1 MAISPIELGIG
12 AIAGLAGLFGKKSKP
27 PTVDPQQ
34 QMLMET
40 QRQMLTQQ
48 IGLLQQAQEQE
59 RQNYLRW
66 LQMLPQ
72 FQSGLQSALQGLG
85 FAGGQIGSALALPQ
99 ISRLLAQQKAQQEAV
114 RRRLASM
121 GVDTITQERVLEGL
135 RERGLTEAMQM
146 AGEFDLQRRQAI
158 MQLLG
163 AGLGAT
169 AYNPQALL
177 GIAQLTGQAGYGAGQ
192 QLLGLRES
200 QLAQQRLMAEQEQ
213 AKASALGQLALMAG
227 QLYRRNREW

>member
-12 AIAGLAGLFGKKSKP
+12 AIAGLAGLFGKKPKP
-27 PTVDPQQ
+27 PPVDPQQ

-40 QRQMLTQQ
+40 QRQLLNQQ

-59 RQNYLRW
+59 RENYLRW
-66 LQMLPQ
+66 LQVLPQ
-72 FQSGLQSALQGLG
+72 FQAGLQSALQGLG

-99 ISRLLAQQKAQQEAV
+99 ISRLLAQQRAQQEAV

-121 GVDTITQERVLEGL
+121 GVDPTTQERVLEGL
-135 RERGLTEAMQM
+135 RERGLSEAMQM

-163 AGLGAT
+163 AGLGA
-169 AYNPQALL
+169 AYNPQTLL

-227 QLYRRNREW
+227 QLYRNRKW